1 MSKPMR
7 SRPSFG
13 CAFQKLYAGA
23 PPSPSDSHLRS
34 VSARRSATKETTF
47 SLSLSLSLS
56 LFKFCPA
63 QTQCTSTRTP
73 PNPPFQRLRLKPLTS
88 KGGQGRVHDAQCQSW
103 SVSCKEAQS
112 GSMHRVL
119 KTKARPRCPTSR
131 SLRVMLGGMH
141 TWYRIISDRCWSRP
155 RPPHADVR
163 VSRSESKGGGIQ
175 VSVSSSKV
183 RSRWFYLA
191 YLSITPGLVLLIE
204 HPPI

>member
-1 MSKPMR
+1 VLSR
-7 SRPSFG
+7 SFTLVPLPPPRTATSDP
-13 CAFQKLYAGA
+13 FQHDD
-23 PPSPSDSHLRS
+23 PPP
-34 VSARRSATKETTF
+34 RRLL